1 MTASDVSLVNVDHH
15 GCLEVQPSEFYL
27 NSSRLGGKTWSE
39 ATSMSSTL
47 EICLSSTSHRDD
59 GHLDREAE
67 GTSTQT
73 DVVLRKFVSATH
85 TLRVRDFATG
95 RKRRVSVRLTTQ
107 PVLLERLCLKADT
120 HLLPLAPHVFLCMS
134 FYMFR

>member
-1 MTASDVSLVNVDHH
+1 MVADRVGGQEHFRPAAAVRYV
-15 GCLEVQPSEFYL
+15 GAA
-27 NSSRLGGKTWSE
+27 GKTWSE

-59 GHLDREAE
+59 GHLDGEAE

-85 TLRVRDFATG
+85 ALRVRDFAAG

-107 PVLLERLCLKADT
+107 PVLLERLCFKADT

>member
-1 MTASDVSLVNVDHH
+1 MAKPARWLPYYPYIDVYICSLEQKLF
-15 GCLEVQPSEFYL
+15 GSA
-27 NSSRLGGKTWSE
+27 E
-39 ATSMSSTL
+39 AQKA
-47 EICLSSTSHRDD
+47 HD
-59 GHLDREAE
+59 GHLDGEAE

-85 TLRVRDFATG
+85 ALRVRDFAAG

-107 PVLLERLCLKADT
+107 PVLLERLCFKADT